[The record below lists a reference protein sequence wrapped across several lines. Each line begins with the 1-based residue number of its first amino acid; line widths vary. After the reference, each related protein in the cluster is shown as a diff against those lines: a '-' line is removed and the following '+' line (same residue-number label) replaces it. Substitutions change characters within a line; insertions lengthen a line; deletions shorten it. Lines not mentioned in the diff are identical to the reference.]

1 MKYVQK
7 GRLSNALYLIL
18 SPAVLFSLM
27 EWLLRN
33 PFHEKWGMRPVIMIF
48 NLIFFYLLE
57 LFLLG
62 ITGSLRTALYIEGG
76 FSCLAGV
83 INHYVYRFRGNTI
96 VPWDFLSLKTA
107 FSVAD
112 NYSYSPEVST
122 IIISFLFFITGVLFY
137 FCGFSIK
144 KNIRA
149 RLILSLTSVLVTVF
163 IYVPFVQSE
172 KTIDK
177 YRIYDKLFTPSTMT
191 MRDGTIYAFI
201 YDLKFLIVQKP
212 SGYDRDEAEAM
223 LGEKNRNNAVNE
235 DTPNIIV
242 IMCEAFS
249 DPKVLGEFETNEDYM
264 PFIRSLMDSE
274 DTVSGKLHVSVLGGN
289 TPNTEFEFLTGNT
302 MGFLPEGSIP
312 FQQFITKKTDAL
324 PNELK
329 EMGYNTLAMHPY
341 NSTGWNRDKVYPL
354 LGFDK
359 MYFLDHFKERD
370 PKLIRKYVSDESLFN
385 EIINEYKENG
395 RKTPLFSFNVTMQ
408 NHSEYSG
415 DLGDF
420 KPEISIRG
428 FDGDSLVERYLSLE
442 KVTDDAFRGL
452 ISYFDSIEDPTVVVF
467 FGDHQPNDYV
477 VEPVLNINGKNG
489 KSLTDS
495 ERRMRYTVPYLI
507 WANYD
512 IKGRSD
518 LDISANYL
526 GNLVL
531 SAAGIE
537 LSGYRDFLNEKMKS
551 YPVISAVEEKRSD
564 GTSKDMDKDDPDLS
578 DYRRVQYY
586 EMFDK

>member
-1 MKYVQK
+1 MKSGK
-7 GRLSNALYLIL
+7 TDRLSGYIFFIL
-18 SPAVLFSLM
+18 SPAALFFLM

-33 PFHEKWGMRPVIMIF
+33 PFHEKWGMRPVIMVF

-76 FSCLAGV
+76 FACLTGL
-83 INHYVYRFRGNTI
+83 IEHYVYKFRGNTV
-96 VPWDFLSLKTA
+96 VPWDFFSLKTA

-112 NYSYSPEVST
+112 NYSYKPEIST
-122 IIISFLFFITGVLFY
+122 IVILLIFLVLGILFY
-137 FCGFSIK
+137 FCRLSIK
-144 KNIRA
+144 KNYRA
-149 RLILSLTSVLVTVF
+149 RLILSLASLLITVLF
-163 IYVPFVQSE
+163 YVPFVQSE
-172 KTIDK
+172 KTIKK

-191 MRDGTIYAFI
+191 MRDGIVFAFI
-201 YDLKFLIVQKP
+201 YDLKFLNVEKP
-212 SGYDRDEAEAM
+212 SGYVKSEAEEM
-223 LGEKNRNNAVNE
+223 LGEDNGNIAVDEN
-235 DTPNIIV
+235 TPNIIV

-264 PFIRSLMDSE
+264 PFIRSLMDS
-274 DTVSGKLHVSVLGGN
+274 DNTISGDLHVSVLGGN

-312 FQQFITKKTDAL
+312 FQQFVTKEMDAM
-324 PNELK
+324 PNTLK
-329 EMGYNTLAMHPY
+329 ELGYNTIAMHPY

-359 MYFLDHFKERD
+359 MYFLEHFKGRN
-370 PKLIRKYVSDESLFN
+370 PKLIRKYVSDETLFK
-385 EIINEYKENG
+385 EMINIYKENG
-395 RKTPLFSFNVTMQ
+395 KKTPLFSFNVTMQ

-420 KPEISIRG
+420 QPEISIRG
-428 FDGDSLVERYLSLE
+428 FDGDSLIERYLSLE
-442 KVTDDAFRGL
+442 KATDDAFRGL

-477 VEPVLNINGKNG
+477 VEPIWNINNKNG
-489 KSLTDS
+489 KSLNDE
-495 ERRMRYTVPYLI
+495 ERRRRYTVPYLI

-512 IKGRSD
+512 INGRSD

-531 SAAGIE
+531 DAAGIE
-537 LSGYRDFLNEKMKS
+537 LTGYRDFLKEKMKS
-551 YPVISAVEEKRSD
+551 YPVISAVEEKSSD

-578 DYRRVQYY
+578 DYRKIQYY
-586 EMFDK
+586 EMFE